1 MSSPSSTPLRRV
13 GTYVNNRYEGWR
25 TGSRGSQAYV
35 LFVLLG
41 AVGVTLA
48 LTLTTEVVPFSLWF
62 VWLIVGVLVLRFW
75 PLAVLCVAILLAGA
89 WTTWVEHDTTVA
101 RAVALVA
108 LVVSESLILWQS
120 SQQRSGLPVTLSELM
135 LANLRDRLQAYSR
148 VPALPEGW
156 RSHGAALS
164 AHGAGY
170 AGDFLVADLREGR
183 FLEMVLVDV
192 CGKGVAVGP
201 QALQFAG
208 ALGGLMGVVRPDA
221 LMRAANSFL
230 IRQGTEESFATAVHL
245 LVDLETGDYELT
257 SAGHPPALHWRPD
270 PGGWMVDNS
279 RGLALGVLPD
289 AEYAPT
295 EGQLAPGEALMFYTD
310 GVVESRGRDLGQ
322 GIEWL
327 RDRALLAVEQGFD
340 GAPARILR
348 DVPRGEDDRSLL
360 IIQRGPFAEQ
370 PRRRSRL
377 GVRIGR
383 A

>member
-75 PLAVLCVAILLAGA
+75 PLAVLCVAILLAGGG
-89 WTTWVEHDTTVA
+89 TTWVEHDTTVA
-101 RAVALVA
+101 RIVALVA

-289 AEYAPT
+289 AEYTPT

-377 GVRIGR
+377 SVRIGR